1 MDDFTRSMLAKPNE
15 ETAKYEPYE
24 APLLVLVYQV
34 NGVLSFVAGFVVPM
48 MLDLTS
54 NGPIFGLFIF
64 SGILAAVGSF
74 GIAQLVDLGGR
85 TEYHARKLHA
95 IEAHLER
102 IVKG

>member
-1 MDDFTRSMLAKPNE
+1 M
-15 ETAKYEPYE
+15 
-24 APLLVLVYQV
+24 
-34 NGVLSFVAGFVVPM
+34 NGVLCFIAGFVVPIV
-48 MLDLTS
+48 LGLTS